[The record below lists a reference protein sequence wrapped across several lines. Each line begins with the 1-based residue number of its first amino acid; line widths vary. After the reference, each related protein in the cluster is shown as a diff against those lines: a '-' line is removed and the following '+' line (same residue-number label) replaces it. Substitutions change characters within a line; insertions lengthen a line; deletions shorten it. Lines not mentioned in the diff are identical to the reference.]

1 VEAIAGAATELDQK
15 SSRDVGFPGK
25 YAGTSSW
32 EDFTK
37 MGNQDGK
44 FILFQR
50 PGETIKLKDELDQL
64 VQDSFCKLKIRRRRA
79 HQ

>member
-1 VEAIAGAATELDQK
+1 MSYPVEAIAGAATELDQK

-37 MGNQDGK
+37 MGHQDGK
-44 FILFQR
+44 FKSFQNLE
-50 PGETIKLKDELDQL
+50 ETIELKNELD
-64 VQDSFCKLKIRRRRA
+64 
-79 HQ
+79 